1 VQPYSGLW
9 QWPGWR
15 LVLSQIWSQPPGSD
29 LGVLCAPATW
39 HLAYFFSAQGLPDQ
53 RLAVAR
59 QNGELLHEEGGAL
72 VGYMARQHL
81 PSLPASLQLLSL
93 RQTLPSS
100 FWYLLG
106 AKER

>member
-1 VQPYSGLW
+1 MAWLAS
-9 QWPGWR
+9 
-15 LVLSQIWSQPPGSD
+15 
-29 LGVLCAPATW
+29 CAVPDMEPTSWVRSRCAVRPC
-39 HLAYFFSAQGLPDQ
+39 HLAPRLLLFGSGSAEPE

-81 PSLPASLQLLSL
+81 PSLPPSLQLLSL
-93 RQTLPSS
+93 RQTLPPS

>member
-1 VQPYSGLW
+1 MAWLASCAVPDMEPTSWLGQ
-9 QWPGWR
+9 
-15 LVLSQIWSQPPGSD
+15 SD

-72 VGYMARQHL
+72 VGYVARQHL
-81 PSLPASLQLLSL
+81 PSLLASLQQLSL
-93 RQTLPSS
+93 RQTLYPS
-100 FWYLLG
+100 FWDLLG
-106 AKER
+106 AKES